1 MKKILTA
8 GLSPAV
14 QKIILLDQ
22 LEKGEVNRSTEYII
36 DAAGKSIN
44 TCRVLIQAGLNAEAL
59 VPIGEESME
68 MFTRLCSKDSI
79 PLIASETA
87 GRVRTCYT
95 LIDMNEKSSTEI
107 VVNEPETITAEEE
120 KAFCKAFTENL
131 KGTGCLV
138 ISGSR
143 LKGFSDAVI
152 PFMIEECSKR
162 DISLLADY
170 KGSDLKNS
178 FISEKIR
185 PDFVKINKTELLQ
198 TFGEVSSS
206 ERQIIKELSKKY
218 NNTFIITSG
227 EEPTLIS
234 QSGDLIEMESIKLE
248 AVNPI
253 GCGDSFNAGI
263 AEGIIRN
270 LSLQKTAEKGRDYAA
285 KNALSLHPGW
295 IKIKEV

>member
-14 QKIILLDQ
+14 QKIILLEH
-22 LEKGEVNRSTEYII
+22 LEKGKVNRSTDYII

-44 TCRVLIQAGLNAEAL
+44 TCRVLIQAGLKANAL
-59 VPIGEESME
+59 VPVGNESID
-68 MFTRLCSKDSI
+68 MFTKLCSKDSI

-87 GRVRTCYT
+87 GRIRTCYT
-95 LIDMNEKSSTEI
+95 LIDTKEKSSTEI
-107 VVNEPETITAEEE
+107 VVNEPETVSAEEE
-120 KAFCKAFTENL
+120 KAFCRLFSENL
-131 KGTGCLV
+131 EGTGCLV
-138 ISGSR
+138 VSGSR

-152 PFMIEECSKR
+152 PFMVEESSKR
-162 DISLLADY
+162 NISFLADY
-170 KGSDLKNS
+170 KGKDLKNS

-198 TFGEVSSS
+198 TFGSGSAH
-206 ERQIIKELSKKY
+206 EREIIKELSKKY

-227 EEPTLIS
+227 EGSTLIS
-234 QSGDLIEMESIKLE
+234 QSGNLFEMESEKLE
-248 AVNPI
+248 AINPI

-263 AEGIIRN
+263 AEGIIKN
-270 LSLQKTAEKGRDYAA
+270 FTLQQAAEKGRDYAA

-295 IKIKEV
+295 IKNNEV